1 MKKPIWQALVLSA
14 MIVLS
19 ACAQKTED
27 ATAEPVEEKEVPM
40 SAEPAEP
47 VIVVPS
53 DSSESSIEQVVPEA
67 FADGDTTQIAEV
79 VEIDETAETA
89 TQDAEVQEGR

>member
-1 MKKPIWQALVLSA
+1 MKKPIWQALALSA
-14 MIVLS
+14 MIILS
-19 ACAQKTED
+19 ACAQKTEE

-53 DSSESSIEQVVPEA
+53 DSSSSIEQVVPEA
-67 FADGDTTQIAEV
+67 FAEGDSTQIAEV
-79 VEIDETAETA
+79 IEIDETAKTA
-89 TQDAEVQEGR
+89 TQDAEVQEGQ

>member
-1 MKKPIWQALVLSA
+1 MKQTIWQVVAISAVLA
-14 MIVLS
+14 LS

>member
-1 MKKPIWQALVLSA
+1 MKKLIWQALALSA

-27 ATAEPVEEKEVPM
+27 ATAQPVEEKEVPM

-47 VIVVPS
+47 MIVVPS
-53 DSSESSIEQVVPEA
+53 DSSSSIEQVVPEA
-67 FADGDTTQIAEV
+67 FAEGDSTQIAEV
-79 VEIDETAETA
+79 IEIDETAKTA
-89 TQDAEVQEGR
+89 TQDAEVQEGQ

>member
-19 ACAQKTED
+19 ACAQKTEE

-47 VIVVPS
+47 MIVVPS
-53 DSSESSIEQVVPEA
+53 DSSSSIEQVVPEA
-67 FADGDTTQIAEV
+67 FAEGDSTQIAEV
-79 VEIDETAETA
+79 VEIDETAKTA
-89 TQDAEVQEGR
+89 TQDAEVQEGQ

>member
-14 MIVLS
+14 MIILS
-19 ACAQKTED
+19 ACAQKTEE

-47 VIVVPS
+47 IIVVPS
-53 DSSESSIEQVVPEA
+53 DSSSSIEQVVPEA
-67 FADGDTTQIAEV
+67 FTEGDSTQIAEV
-79 VEIDETAETA
+79 VEIDETAKTA
-89 TQDAEVQEGR
+89 TQDAEVQEGQ

>member
-14 MIVLS
+14 MIILS
-19 ACAQKTED
+19 ACAQKTEE

-47 VIVVPS
+47 MIVVPS
-53 DSSESSIEQVVPEA
+53 DSSSSIEQVVPEA
-67 FADGDTTQIAEV
+67 FTEGDSTQIAEV
-79 VEIDETAETA
+79 VEIDETAKTA
-89 TQDAEVQEGR
+89 TQDAEVQEGQ

>member
-14 MIVLS
+14 MIILS
-19 ACAQKTED
+19 ACAQKTEE

-47 VIVVPS
+47 IIVVPS
-53 DSSESSIEQVVPEA
+53 DSSSSIEQVVPEA
-67 FADGDTTQIAEV
+67 FAEGDSTQIAEV
-79 VEIDETAETA
+79 VEIDETAKTA
-89 TQDAEVQEGR
+89 TQDAKVQEGQ

>member
-1 MKKPIWQALVLSA
+1 MKQTIWQVVAISAVLA
-14 MIVLS
+14 LS

-27 ATAEPVEEKEVPM
+27 STAEPVEEKEVPM